1 MYIWVKFMIY
11 AKLLVKIAIIEHK
24 ISKQNYK
31 NLAPLGNSTV
41 ENENIEFP
49 VEFQMCLI
57 E

>member
-1 MYIWVKFMIY
+1 MYIWVKFMLY

-24 ISKQNYK
+24 ILKQNYK
-31 NLAPLGNSTV
+31 NLTPLEKITV